1 MSFLLRETSQ
11 QLLALPY
18 LPSII
23 AIALI
28 CFAVWRWDFGIYCI
42 VVWDVIRDP
51 VRKLL
56 PGEVL
61 SVSGFGGALWLSVL
75 VGYLISQRGQ
85 SNSLAVL
92 RLPRTLTWNFRLL
105 VIYLALGATIAVLR
119 SVPMSVVLL
128 GMAST
133 LAPVPGF
140 LLGRALASRG
150 TLITRLLALSCLLN
164 SVAIGSA
171 FLDLAGMRTSVL
183 GGIQME
189 WYRMREGFSIPLPSG
204 IFRSPDVLGLH
215 VAHSFAFAAILSCI
229 PQSRILRRLWQWLFL
244 WAGFVLVFAARRKM
258 VGFCGVFLC
267 CYMTILCSLARP
279 RRAALAIA
287 GWRSGLLL
295 ASGLGVAALVVGY
308 YGFEQLVF
316 AATTLTE
323 LPQRTA
329 VSIHASLTTIE
340 QSGFWGQGLG
350 FVTQGRS
357 HIDPST
363 TTGWQED
370 GLSRFVMEAGVLG
383 AILAVSSLLFFL
395 HGTLSKLKQECSSE
409 KLVDAPHRRVLSV
422 GFFSLLLAN
431 VACGMISHLHI
442 SGDPV
447 SLGFV
452 GLFAG
457 CLWPLTSTDDR
468 SDG

>member
-1 MSFLLRETSQ
+1 MPLLFWETSEE
-11 QLLALPY
+11 LLALPY
-18 LPSII
+18 LLGIV
-23 AIALI
+23 AIAVIAL
-28 CFAVWRWDFGIYCI
+28 CLWRWDFGLYSI

-56 PGEVL
+56 PGEIL
-61 SVSGFGGALWLSVL
+61 PVSGLGGVLWLSVL
-75 VGYLISQRGQ
+75 AGYFISKR
-85 SNSLAVL
+85 SASKSLAVFQ
-92 RLPRTLTWNFRLL
+92 LPRTLIWNFRLL
-105 VIYLALGATIAVLR
+105 GLYLVLGTAVG
-119 SVPMSVVLL
+119 SVRFVPLNVLLL
-128 GMAST
+128 GMASA

-140 LLGRALASRG
+140 FVGRALASSG
-150 TLITRLLALSCLLN
+150 PLVYRLLALSCLLN
-164 SVAIGSA
+164 SVAISSA
-171 FLDLAGMRTSVL
+171 FLDLAGMRTSIL

-189 WYRMREGFSIPLPSG
+189 WYRMREGYSIPLPSG
-204 IFRSPDVLGLH
+204 IFRSPDVLGVH
-215 VAHSFAFAAILSCI
+215 VAHAFAFACILSGI
-229 PQSRILRRLWQWLFL
+229 TQLRLLRRLWQLL
-244 WAGFVLVFAARRKM
+244 LIWAGVVLVFAARRKM

-267 CYMTILCSLARP
+267 SYIALHCAICRT
-279 RRAALAIA
+279 RRSTLVIS
-287 GWRSGLLL
+287 GWQSWLLII
-295 ASGLGVAALVVGY
+295 GPLGVASALVVY
-308 YGFEQLVF
+308 FGFEQLVF

-323 LPQRTA
+323 LPQRA
-329 VSIHASLTTIE
+329 SVSITASLTTIE

-357 HIDPST
+357 HVDSSV

-383 AILAVSSLLFFL
+383 GILAISSLLVFFV
-395 HGTLSKLKQECSSE
+395 GTLAKLKQHCTPQHFE
-409 KLVDAPHRRVLSV
+409 DAPHWRVLNK

-468 SDG
+468 SAG

>member
-1 MSFLLRETSQ
+1 MPLLFLETYQGLS
-11 QLLALPY
+11 ALPY
-18 LPSII
+18 LPGMV

-28 CFAVWRWDFGIYCI
+28 MLCLWRWDFGLYSI

-56 PGEVL
+56 PSEIL
-61 SVSGFGGALWLSVL
+61 SVSGLGGVLWLSVL

-105 VIYLALGATIAVLR
+105 VIYLTLGATIAVLR
-119 SVPMSVVLL
+119 SVPVSVILL
-128 GMAST
+128 GTAST
-133 LAPVPGF
+133 VAPVPGF
-140 LLGRALASRG
+140 LVGRALASRG
-150 TLITRLLALSCLLN
+150 TLIKQLLALSCLSN
-164 SVAIGSA
+164 SVAISSA

-204 IFRSPDVLGLH
+204 IFRSPDILGLH
-215 VAHSFAFAAILSCI
+215 VAHTFAFAAILSAI

-258 VGFCGVFLC
+258 VGLCGVFLC
-267 CYMTILCSLARP
+267 CYMTMLCSLARP
-279 RRAALAIA
+279 RRPALAIP
-287 GWRSGLLL
+287 GWRSGLVL

-323 LPQRTA
+323 LPLRAA
-329 VSIHASLTTIE
+329 VSIQASLTTIE

-357 HIDPST
+357 HVDSSV

-383 AILAVSSLLFFL
+383 GILAISSLLIFFV
-395 HGTLSKLKQECSSE
+395 GTLAKLKQRCSFQD
-409 KLVDAPHRRVLSV
+409 LVDTSHWRVLNV

-431 VACGMISHLHI
+431 VACGAISHLHI

-447 SLGFV
+447 SLGFI

-468 SDG
+468 SAG